1 MFSAKIYELLNLKS
15 KIEKQM
21 KNFTKTM
28 NATVAAVI
36 FAAIFS
42 LGTAS
47 CTLSTRNDKAAS
59 TQEEAGVVITE
70 QEVLDAQQA
79 WGDGIVKIG
88 KVYLAEGDFKAAAA
102 EHINEFYNFQEG
114 TVLFKP
120 TLTSEKQFRTDFQ
133 GALSY
138 FIAGDDNY
146 PEDHGFAIKPWSN
159 VRWENIG
166 TKIYGE
172 VAVAMGNY
180 YFTPAKGGDDVK
192 VEYSFAYAK
201 NAEGQLKI
209 VLHDSHLPY
218 KPAEKH

>member
-1 MFSAKIYELLNLKS
+1 
-15 KIEKQM
+15 M

-28 NATVAAVI
+28 NSTVATVI

-59 TQEEAGVVITE
+59 TQEEARVVITE

-88 KVYLAEGDFKAAAA
+88 KVYLDEGDFKAVAT